1 MTVIKAQ
8 KPTHLGGQIVE
19 KIQQLLGNIQELS
32 EEELS
37 ELKEAIVSE
46 FKVIKEQNLT
56 SESASVMQELS
67 SAALAVKEEFSR
79 REAEL
84 AQLAAVVEEAS
95 ANISA
100 LETPS
105 ESEEAVEEEAV
116 EETAAAPMDEE
127 IPEEEIDPETGEPV
141 KAPEDEEEFSGASS
155 VTEELAEIT
164 VETTEAP
171 AEELSVEE
179 AVVSEPTTEAE
190 LAVEVEEPQE
200 EQTTASTIETE
211 TEAVVDAPHSEASV
225 EDVEV
230 ETPEQNN
237 TTELSSNERDS
248 EDQTVTASIESN
260 ENQIEVPEANRPQET
275 PVSLKAPVS
284 ITAGADIPGITMGS
298 PLKDLSSVAQALFDR
313 KKAMGRTSGGDG
325 EQHTVAVFSTTYP
338 EDRVL
343 SSSDADANFD
353 KISKVTSP
361 EAIVAAGGL
370 LAPVETSYDI
380 FGLEENLGRPVKDS
394 LAVFNADRGGI
405 RFLTPVQLSDL
416 DGAASL
422 WTLDDDIAA
431 LVTTGDAAS
440 LPDGYSIPSG
450 LATVNSGPAKPCIR
464 VTAGGVQ
471 EAFTDAIPLCIT
483 FGNIGARTFPEMI
496 ERHVKLGLM
505 WHARYAEQRLIT
517 RISTLSTQVTTTAQ
531 LGVGRDLLVAVNEAA
546 AGYRNRHR
554 MADNATLRVIFPA
567 WLQDAVRADFT
578 KQLPGDGVEASLGL
592 AVSKFEGYLRSYG
605 INITW
610 AYDGESDQY
619 FGAQAAGALNSFPA
633 DLKWYLFAEGTFLF
647 LDGGTLD
654 LGIVRDSTL
663 NATNDYKMFLET
675 FEGLAKV
682 GVESLAITTP
692 VNIWGAVAS
701 TVDTTQ

>member
-1 MTVIKAQ
+1 M
-8 KPTHLGGQIVE
+8 E

-67 SAALAVKEEFSR
+67 SAALAVKEETSR
-79 REAEL
+79 REAEQ
-84 AQLAAVVEEAS
+84 AQLAAMVEEAS

-100 LETPS
+100 LEAPQ
-105 ESEEAVEEEAV
+105 ESEEATEEEAV
-116 EETAAAPMDEE
+116 EETASAPVDEE
-127 IPEEEIDPETGEPV
+127 MPEEEIDPETGEPV

-164 VETTEAP
+164 VEPEAP
-171 AEELSVEE
+171 VEELSVVETE
-179 AVVSEPTTEAE
+179 ISEPTTEVE
-190 LAVEVEEPQE
+190 LSVEAEEPQD

-211 TEAVVDAPHSEASV
+211 LEAVEDAPHTEASV
-225 EDVEV
+225 EEAEV
-230 ETPEQNN
+230 PAQEQDN
-237 TTELSSNERDS
+237 TIELSSDERDS
-248 EDQTVTASIESN
+248 EETTVTASIESN
-260 ENQIEVPEANRPQET
+260 ENLIEVPEANRPQET
-275 PVSLKAPVS
+275 PVSLKAPVT
-284 ITAGADIPGITMGS
+284 ITAGADIPGITMGT

-325 EQHTVAVFSTTYP
+325 EQHTVAVFSTSYP
-338 EDRVL
+338 EDRIL
-343 SSSDADANFD
+343 SSSDADLNFD

-405 RFLTPVQLSDL
+405 RFLKPVVLADL
-416 DGAASL
+416 NGAASL
-422 WTLDDDIAA
+422 WTLEDDLQA
-431 LVTTGDAAS
+431 LYAERPDLIPTGYTYAGNPESGFAS
-440 LPDGYSIPSG
+440 GN
-450 LATVNSGPAKPCIR
+450 ATVPEKPCIR
-464 VTAGGVQ
+464 VVAGGVE

-517 RISTLSTQVTTTAQ
+517 RIAALSTAVTSDTAE
-531 LGVGRDLLVAVNEAA
+531 LGIGRDLLVAVNKAA

-554 MADNATLRVIFPA
+554 MTEDASLRVIFPV
-567 WLQDAVRADFT
+567 WLLDAIRADFT
-578 KQLPGDGVEASLGL
+578 KQIPGDGVENSLGL
-592 AVSKFEGYLRSYG
+592 TDAKFTAYLASYNV
-605 INITW
+605 NITW

-619 FGAQAAGALNSFPA
+619 FAAQAAGALESFPA

-654 LGIVRDSTL
+654 LGIVRDSSL

-692 VNIWGAVAS
+692 VNIWGAVAG
-701 TVDTTQ
+701 TVDTVSP